1 MIKGCHS
8 CGMIHAPRNAPSRCH
23 ECDGELTTMSID
35 DALDLA
41 RARQD
46 RLRAR
51 RSAVAEHDRSG
62 SLRG

>member
-1 MIKGCHS
+1 
-8 CGMIHAPRNAPSRCH
+8 MIHAPRNAPSRCH

-46 RLRAR
+46 RLRALASTLSAR
-51 RSAVAEHDRSG
+51 RC
-62 SLRG
+62 